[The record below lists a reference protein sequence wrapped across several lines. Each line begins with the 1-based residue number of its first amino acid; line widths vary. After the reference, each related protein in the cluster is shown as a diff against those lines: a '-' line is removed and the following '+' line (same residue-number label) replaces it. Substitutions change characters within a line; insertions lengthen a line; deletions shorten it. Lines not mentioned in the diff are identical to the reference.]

1 MQNLGYTPGD
11 LFKPQTEAG
20 PSPAGKFPPVHL
32 KVRGVENVA
41 SFKNSKEIIQLPIKG
56 TPKCGQ
62 CGKRPG
68 RPMLITKPERK
79 KQMAAITESFVSQL
93 QCELAT
99 RGIATLTGRSLLCS
113 IASWVPLDDS
123 RKWIVEINVSSLPVA
138 KGDEGADIVIDRIK

>member
-1 MQNLGYTPGD
+1 MQNLGYTPAD

-20 PSPAGKFPPVHL
+20 QSPVGKFPPVRL

-56 TPKCGQ
+56 SQKCSG

-68 RPMLITKPERK
+68 RPMLITKKERK
-79 KQMAAITESFVSQL
+79 QQMDAITASFESQL
-93 QCELAT
+93 RCELAT

-138 KGDEGADIVIDRIK
+138 KGDEGADITIERIA